1 VQIVREFWARMQSN
15 DFASVAGV
23 LAPDFVL
30 EWPQSRE
37 RIRGAERFVRMN
49 AEYPAHGPWRFT
61 IHRIV
66 GDEREAVSDVSITD
80 GVQQARAISFFDVA
94 DGRVQRL
101 VEYCRSPTTR
111 RPTGPTWWSRWT
123 EGASC
128 GCARICCRHDARHY
142 PRCLTPIV
150 SGAGA
155 RHPLASRSVWQL
167 TANEAA
173 RRQEVPGTSGHRPA
187 YRRSAARGVRHRS

>member
-1 VQIVREFWARMQSN
+1 MTSTAVQIVREFWARMQSN

-37 RIRGAERFVRMN
+37 RIRGAEGFVRMN

-80 GVQQARAISFFDVA
+80 GVQQAHAISFFEVT
-94 DGRVQRL
+94 DGRVKRL
-101 VEYCRSPTTR
+101 VEYWPE
-111 RPTGPTWWSRWT
+111 PYNAP
-123 EGASC
+123 
-128 GCARICCRHDARHY
+128 
-142 PRCLTPIV
+142 
-150 SGAGA
+150 
-155 RHPLASRSVWQL
+155 
-167 TANEAA
+167 ANRAHLVE
-173 RRQEVPGTSGHRPA
+173 SMD
-187 YRRSAARGVRHRS
+187 